1 MFDQAAAGK
10 ALVSL
15 HTHAGKQTYG
25 PYGFPNAL
33 NEDKNWLDP
42 DVLRLG
48 LGIATC
54 DYANAWDGT
63 IWKTF
68 TKHTIVTAGLRAMGY
83 SGKVLHMK
91 SKQAPITPVP
101 IRDVQIQGGIFK
113 ESMEVGRKVLHSL
126 DVDRMLYAFR
136 FQAGLPTLGAKPYE
150 SWATPEPHG
159 AFPGFYESHYL
170 SAISKMSANVYDDDK
185 VLRTR
190 VHTMVHELGKCQ
202 RAMGGRYL
210 FASPEAEFDVN
221 RLDGVVWYRMHKLLE
236 GLIAARV
243 HAGSAQALQI
253 AIALVDWIE
262 ERTTRYG
269 AELHKVKKVEYGGMA
284 EALANVFSI
293 TKNPRHLALAQRWLE
308 PPILDKFASGGD
320 YMEHAN
326 TLIVKIVGA
335 ARIAELTGSEHE
347 HKAALGFWDKVVTS
361 GGRTYAT
368 GGLSVHEGMP
378 PQKRLA
384 GTQSRMPQETCVS
397 YNLIKIGHSLAAQ
410 SGDSRI
416 HDHIERTLFNAILGS
431 QDPRTGWKTYYQPLS
446 ANSVKDFRS
455 NERGCYCCN
464 GTGLEN
470 PAQYGQFI
478 YSTQGDDTVC
488 INQYIDSAANIS
500 KPNIRI
506 YQWTQFPL
514 SDTVKVVI
522 SAMRPQVYTIKL
534 RVPQWCDKPMVGVNV
549 NGKPTAAVQAKG
561 WITLRRTWS
570 RGDCITL
577 RLPMNLRMEAMPD
590 NDQQAAFVL
599 GPQVLVVAGAHERLS
614 EVVLYPSPGE
624 SEPGRLFRLAARA
637 KRLAKNEPDGA
648 IFTLTDDI
656 GRVLRLK
663 PYAAVGGG
671 EFFTGYIDVVQNP
684 SRFPQGNVALGK
696 RVIVAD
702 PAPPGVNVECFLRA
716 DKLVDGCFG
725 DKDDWYT
732 KWFPNGL
739 EPQWATIDLGRLHVI
754 TKTVWVP
761 AKEDIDAKKAYRYR
775 IDLSDDNKTWR
786 DYADRSAVDNVGSE
800 YVDERLAKARYV
812 RLTLTPRKGGTEN
825 IDRPKVAEVMIFGK
839 PVAQR

>member
-1 MFDQAAAGK
+1 M
-10 ALVSL
+10 
-15 HTHAGKQTYG
+15 
-25 PYGFPNAL
+25 
-33 NEDKNWLDP
+33 
-42 DVLRLG
+42 
-48 LGIATC
+48 
-54 DYANAWDGT
+54 
-63 IWKTF
+63 KT
-68 TKHTIVTAGLRAMGY
+68 
-83 SGKVLHMK
+83 
-91 SKQAPITPVP
+91 KQAPITPVP

-113 ESMEVGRKVLHSL
+113 DSMEVGRKVLHSL

-150 SWATPEPHG
+150 SWATPEPYG

-170 SAISKMSANVYDDDK
+170 SAISKMSANFFDDDK
-185 VLRTR
+185 VLRSR
-190 VHTMVHELGKCQ
+190 VHAMVRELGKCQ

-210 FASPEAEFDVN
+210 FASPEAEFEPN
-221 RLDGVVWYRMHKLLE
+221 RLDGVVWYRMHKLIE
-236 GLIAARV
+236 GLVAARV

-253 AIALVDWIE
+253 VVALVDWIE

-269 AELHKVKKVEYGGMA
+269 AELDKVKKVEYGGMA
-284 EALANVFSI
+284 EALANVYAI

-326 TLIVKIVGA
+326 TLIAKIVGA
-335 ARIAELTGSEHE
+335 ARVAELTGSTHE
-347 HKAALGFWDKVVTS
+347 HNAALGFWDKVVTS

-410 SGDSRI
+410 TGDARF

-431 QDPRTGWKTYYQPLS
+431 QDPRTGWKTYYQPLG

-470 PAQYGQFI
+470 PGQYGQFI
-478 YSTQGDDTVC
+478 YSTQGDDTVY
-488 INQYIDSAANIS
+488 INQYIESAANIS
-500 KPNIRI
+500 KPNIRL
-506 YQWTQFPL
+506 YQWTQL
-514 SDTVKVVI
+514 ATTDTVKIVI
-522 SAMRPQVYTIKL
+522 SAMSPQVYNIKL
-534 RVPQWCDKPMVGVNV
+534 RVPKWCAKPEVLI
-549 NGKPTAAVQAKG
+549 NGKPTPVASANG
-561 WITLRRTWS
+561 WITLRRMWS
-570 RGDCITL
+570 RGDVIAL
-577 RLPMNLRMEAMPD
+577 KLPMQLRMEAMPD

-599 GPQVLVVAGAHERLS
+599 GPQVLVAAGAHERLS
-614 EVVLYPSPGE
+614 EVVLYPIPGE
-624 SEPGRLFRLAARA
+624 TAAARLTRLAGRA
-637 KRLAKNEPDGA
+637 KRLPKNQPDGA

-671 EFFTGYIDVVQNP
+671 EFFTGYIDVVKNP
-684 SRFPQGNVALGK
+684 SRFIAGNVALGK
-696 RVIVAD
+696 RVLVAD
-702 PAPPGVNVECFLRA
+702 PAPPGVNVECFLRP

-725 DKDDWYT
+725 ETDDWYT
-732 KWFPNGL
+732 KWFPNGF
-739 EPQWATIDLGRLHVI
+739 EPQWATIDLGVMHAI
-754 TKTVWVP
+754 TKTSWIP

-775 IDLSDDNKTWR
+775 IDISDDNKTWR
-786 DYADRSAVDNVGSE
+786 SYADRSAVDNVGAE
-800 YVDERLAKARYV
+800 YVDERAERARYV

-825 IDRPKVAEVMIFGK
+825 LDRPKVAEVMIFGK
-839 PVAQR
+839 PIAKR